1 MKYYIYIL
9 FFSLLIGCT
18 EKKESINPKTRKIT
32 ESVYASGNVE
42 SEDQYQVFSAV
53 NGIISKILIEEGSTI
68 TKGTPLIQISN
79 NQSEIQVESAKLSS
93 ENASFKNNKNKLDEL
108 RLNLKTA
115 KLKHRNDSLLYQR
128 KIILFKKNVI
138 TGIELETAELNLQ
151 NSNSNYNNLLL
162 QYEYLTKQLKYNERI
177 SKKNVEQISFNNKD
191 FTIKSEINGQVYSI
205 LKKKGEFITPQTPIA
220 IIGSKNNYKIKL
232 QVDEYDIVRIQKG
245 QKVKLSLDSYKG
257 KVFNAI
263 VSKIYPIMNERS
275 KTFLIDAQFVDIPPT
290 LYPNLT
296 VEANI
301 IINEINNAVTI
312 PKPYLSKMNYVY
324 LANGKKKK
332 VTIGIKNY
340 EYVQILKGINSNDK
354 IILPNED

>member
-1 MKYYIYIL
+1 MKYCIYIL
-9 FFSLLIGCT
+9 LFSTMIGCT
-18 EKKESINPKTRKIT
+18 EKKESINPTTRKIT
-32 ESVYASGNVE
+32 ESVYASGYVE
-42 SEDQYQVFSAV
+42 TEDQYQVFSAV
-53 NGIISKILIEEGSTI
+53 NGIVSKILIEEGSTI
-68 TKGTPLIQISN
+68 IKGTPLIQISN
-79 NQSEIQVESAKLSS
+79 NQSEIQVESAKITS
-93 ENASFKNNKNKLDEL
+93 ENASFKNNKNKLDEV
-108 RLNLKTA
+108 RINLKTA
-115 KLKHRNDSLLYQR
+115 RLKYRNDSLLYQR
-128 KIILFKKNVI
+128 KNILYKKNVI

-151 NSNSNYNNLLL
+151 NSNSNYINLLL
-162 QYEYLTKQLKYNERI
+162 QYEDLIKQLKYNERI
-177 SKKNVEQISFNNKD
+177 SRKNVEQISFNNKD
-191 FTIKSEINGQVYSI
+191 FTIKSEISGQVYSI

-232 QVDEYDIVRIQKG
+232 QVDEYDIVRIHKG

-257 KVFNAI
+257 QVFHAI

-275 KTFLIDAQFVDIPPT
+275 KTFLIDAKFVEIPPT
-290 LYPNLT
+290 LYPNLS

-332 VTIGIKNY
+332 VTIGLKNY